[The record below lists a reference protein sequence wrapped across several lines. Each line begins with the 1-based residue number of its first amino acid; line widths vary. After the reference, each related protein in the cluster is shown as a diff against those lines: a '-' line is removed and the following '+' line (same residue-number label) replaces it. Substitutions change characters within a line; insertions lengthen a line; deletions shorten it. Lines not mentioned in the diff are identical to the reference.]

1 MIDNLIYIMQT
12 STLEQLKTEIDKNI
26 FTDKELKDFNKGKEI
41 IDNLIE
47 LNKTNIGENVKN
59 VLMLYCMYKLKGG
72 K

>member
-1 MIDNLIYIMQT
+1 MIDNLMYIMQT

-47 LNKTNIGENVKN
+47 LNKTNIDGNVKN

>member
-26 FTDKELKDFNKGKEI
+26 FTDKELKDFNKGKGI

-47 LNKTNIGENVKN
+47 LNKTNIGDNVKN